1 MKCTVLCGVNGPQAY
16 KWQKK
21 KTKIKQERIGFFFLN
36 KMERKTRKNALY
48 KSNKSYKI
56 IISFKEKLYGMN
68 GPPYMLPDDANEEY

>member
-1 MKCTVLCGVNGPQAY
+1 MGHKHING
-16 KWQKK
+16 KK
-21 KTKIKQERIGFFFLN
+21 NENKTGENRFFFLN

-68 GPPYMLPDDANEEY
+68 GPPYMLPDDINGEY